1 MVCWSPGG
9 LAHRRFQVWDP
20 KTWQLAVEYIVDY
33 IENLIRDTTGHAM
46 PELVPYLTTMIS
58 YILLANLLSTFPLLS
73 SPTRD
78 LNTTLALSVVSF
90 GSWHYYGIQ
99 KRLGPIPA
107 FPSSSRWSLL
117 PPNILGLVSR
127 VVSMALR
134 LFGNV
139 IAGEMISRHVHAR
152 SPCSFPA
159 PECLGMITGVLQ
171 ALVFT
176 VHAGLVV
183 DAMVPRRTGRSRP
196 RTQHH
201 LESAKGVYY
210 PMLPESNC
218 SSLSSRR
225 SSWGRHRPRNDY
237 HHAHGGPAVRALT
250 TWPGSRVWLTVS
262 AGSVRRA
269 GHPRVVRHLCAAH
282 LFDPAF
288 ANPFANIVACRG

>member
-1 MVCWSPGG
+1 VGIEEVFPQVRFWVGAVPIRDTVLHTWILMVVLVAGAVW
-9 LAHRRFQVWDP
+9 AHRRFQVWDP

-99 KRLGPIPA
+99 KRGLGPYLHSFIEPMV
-107 FPSSSRWSLL
+107 FLL
-117 PPNILGLVSR
+117 PLNILGLVSR

-139 IAGEMISRHVHAR
+139 IAGEMIGAVMFMLVPLLIPLPLSA
-152 SPCSFPA
+152 
-159 PECLGMITGVLQ
+159 LGMITGVLQ

-176 VHAGLVV
+176 VLTLVFVV
-183 DAMVPRRTGRSRP
+183 DAIGSEEDEAAVAHVPS
-196 RTQHH
+196 
-201 LESAKGVYY
+201 
-210 PMLPESNC
+210 
-218 SSLSSRR
+218 
-225 SSWGRHRPRNDY
+225 
-237 HHAHGGPAVRALT
+237 T
-250 TWPGSRVWLTVS
+250 T
-262 AGSVRRA
+262 
-269 GHPRVVRHLCAAH
+269 
-282 LFDPAF
+282 
-288 ANPFANIVACRG
+288 